1 MICMCLLIER
11 FQRIIILRKVRG
23 HGNIFDSDSA
33 VCSWFCGVVYTTKS
47 HLAVWCT
54 VRSQTLR
61 RDAHCGVMKTKSL
74 EKLRGG
80 MHTAESDSGVSSTP
94 QSQSQRCDAH
104 YGFWLHSVIYCTPRS
119 FLKTLLKKGCTQ
131 IILKKIGNNFCLFL
145 RMSKVTPFKKLL
157 WANLDGKFHTENTP
171 KTIKSGNK
179 RKSGGFCLV
188 CYDI

>member
-80 MHTAESDSGVSSTP
+80 MHTAESDSGVSCTP

-119 FLKTLLKKGCTQ
+119 FLKTLLKSTKAS
-131 IILKKIGNNFCLFL
+131 L
-145 RMSKVTPFKKLL
+145 RLGPLSVHRGVFWKHFWKRGVYRWYWKKLEKIVPSF
-157 WANLDGKFHTENTP
+157 WGCP
-171 KTIKSGNK
+171 K
-179 RKSGGFCLV
+179 
-188 CYDI
+188 